1 MEYNGDDDDDDDD
14 DGDGDGDED
23 DEDAEDVDDDEKAPM
38 SGKAASKKSDLRF
51 QPLSIPCY
59 IKLS

>member
-1 MEYNGDDDDDDDD
+1 VEYNGDDDD
-14 DGDGDGDED
+14 GVGDED

-38 SGKAASKKSDLRF
+38 SGKAASKKSDWRF

-59 IKLS
+59 LKLS

>member
-1 MEYNGDDDDDDDD
+1 MEFNGDDDDDD
-14 DGDGDGDED
+14 DGDGDED

-59 IKLS
+59 LKLS

>member
-14 DGDGDGDED
+14 GDGEGDED
-23 DEDAEDVDDDEKAPM
+23 DEDAEDVGDDEKAPM
-38 SGKAASKKSDLRF
+38 SGKAASKKSAWRL

>member
-1 MEYNGDDDDDDDD
+1 MEFNGDDDDDEGE
-14 DGDGDGDED
+14 GDEDDED

-38 SGKAASKKSDLRF
+38 SGKAASKKSAWRL